1 MEMHSTKDTFERVY
15 RTHRW
20 GADGGGS
27 GPGSTCEQ
35 SVGASRV
42 LFYVIVSLNLN
53 SVVDAACGAMTWQ
66 SNLLPQ
72 LLSLKPSLR
81 YVGLDAAQRI
91 INQNNLMFRQYHPNV
106 RFEHV
111 ELENVVIPQTDLIFS
126 RDTMQ
131 HNTIKGVA
139 QILHR
144 FVQSNASHV
153 LTTSYPNGSHYC
165 KGPVRQRNRRSLARS
180 LAAARR
186 PRLLCWRPRGTV
198 RAIPRWRARRP
209 PCELE
214 RGLLHARSPPPKI
227 AQLRVLR
234 APSWSRGAF
243 LCTFSL
249 TKAASSRS

>member
-1 MEMHSTKDTFERVY
+1 MGRRGRDMEMHSTKDTFERVY

-27 GPGSTCEQ
+27 GPGSTFEQ

-66 SNLLPQ
+66 SKLLPQ

-165 KGPVRQRNRRSLARS
+165 KGPVNRAINTGEFFCIDLARMPFQLQPIAKFDEVAFDKKWLYLYERASLARQLS
-180 LAAARR
+180 KAW
-186 PRLLCWRPRGTV
+186 PRLV
-198 RAIPRWRARRP
+198 
-209 PCELE
+209 
-214 RGLLHARSPPPKI
+214 
-227 AQLRVLR
+227 
-234 APSWSRGAF
+234 
-243 LCTFSL
+243 
-249 TKAASSRS
+249 